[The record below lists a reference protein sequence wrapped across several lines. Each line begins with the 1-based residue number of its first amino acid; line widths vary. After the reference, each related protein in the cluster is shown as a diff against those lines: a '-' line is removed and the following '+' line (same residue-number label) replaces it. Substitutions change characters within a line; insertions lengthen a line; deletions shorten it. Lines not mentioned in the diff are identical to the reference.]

1 MQFPAYISIKD
12 SVNFLGYILDTYKDD
27 LLGNSDILVLPSYAE
42 GMPISVLEA
51 ISYGNAIVTTD
62 VGANQTHFSS
72 ICNLLQPGDI
82 IGLKSE
88 LSELLNDI
96 KLLNKRKNQALELAH
111 RFTFDAFKEQITPIY
126 KTI

>member
-27 LLGNSDILVLPSYAE
+27 LLGNSDILVLPIYAE